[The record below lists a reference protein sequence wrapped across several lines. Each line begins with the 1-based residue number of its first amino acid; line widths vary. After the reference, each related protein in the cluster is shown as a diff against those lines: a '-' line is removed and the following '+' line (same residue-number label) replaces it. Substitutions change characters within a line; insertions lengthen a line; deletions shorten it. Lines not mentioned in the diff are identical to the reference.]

1 MNKKEV
7 KNNKLIHIL
16 EALTIWNKHLDL
28 CVLMAKLVMEVMIRE
43 RDSLKDGKLMK
54 KEHWNLR
61 ILILKFNWNNSKEK
75 ETNFDY
81 SKYSLIS
88 YFTKIDNI

>member
-1 MNKKEV
+1 M
-7 KNNKLIHIL
+7 IL
-16 EALTIWNKHLDL
+16 
-28 CVLMAKLVMEVMIRE
+28 E

-54 KEHWNLR
+54 KEHWSLH

-75 ETNFDY
+75 ETNFDN

-88 YFTKIDNI
+88 YFTKN